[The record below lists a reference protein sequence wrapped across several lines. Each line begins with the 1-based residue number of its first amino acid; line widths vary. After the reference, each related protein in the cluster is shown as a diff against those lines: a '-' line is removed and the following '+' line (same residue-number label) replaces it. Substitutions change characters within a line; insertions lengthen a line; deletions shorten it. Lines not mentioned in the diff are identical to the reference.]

1 MKLLILFSLI
11 FTTGLFSYGQHFDQT
26 NPTHDISPLFKGE
39 KDLKITLN
47 YSKKDILS
55 QSNDSTYLQS
65 SLSYIASDNSVK
77 KFNVGLRSRGNYRR
91 LNCYYLPLWLKFD
104 TNESK
109 GSIFEEDKKLKV
121 VLPCLKSSKA
131 NDHVV
136 KEFLAYKIY
145 EIMSPYHFDT
155 KLVYISLIEDRD
167 GKQKDHDLLA
177 ILIQDTKKLAASYDG
192 KRIKRHMDPNGQD
205 PASAVRN
212 ALFQYMIGNTDYSIV
227 YRHNEKLFYIDDK
240 IVPIPYD
247 FDMSGLVNAS
257 YAVVSAIKNK
267 TLPISDVTTRLYR
280 GFDRDEAIVQE
291 IREEYIAKE
300 NEVYSMVDYYQP
312 YFKDPKEFKE
322 LRNYLDGFYKTIKD
336 DKKFEN
342 SILKKT
348 RSKLD

>member
-1 MKLLILFSLI
+1 
-11 FTTGLFSYGQHFDQT
+11 
-26 NPTHDISPLFKGE
+26 
-39 KDLKITLN
+39 
-47 YSKKDILS
+47 
-55 QSNDSTYLQS
+55 
-65 SLSYIASDNSVK
+65 
-77 KFNVGLRSRGNYRR
+77 
-91 LNCYYLPLWLKFD
+91 
-104 TNESK
+104 
-109 GSIFEEDKKLKV
+109 
-121 VLPCLKSSKA
+121 
-131 NDHVV
+131 
-136 KEFLAYKIY
+136 
-145 EIMSPYHFDT
+145 
-155 KLVYISLIEDRD
+155 
-167 GKQKDHDLLA
+167 
-177 ILIQDTKKLAASYDG
+177 
-192 KRIKRHMDPNGQD
+192 MDPNGQD

-227 YRHNEKLFYIDDK
+227 YRHNEKLFYFDDK